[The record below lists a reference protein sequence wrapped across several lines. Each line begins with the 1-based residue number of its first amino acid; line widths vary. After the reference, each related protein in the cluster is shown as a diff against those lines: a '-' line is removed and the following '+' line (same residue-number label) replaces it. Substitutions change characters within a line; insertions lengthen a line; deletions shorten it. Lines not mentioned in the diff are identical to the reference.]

1 MSLLVSTGT
10 YPCQW
15 VSESVS
21 GSLIVSDLEI
31 AIASP
36 SFASFLGKQLSGNIV
51 RGEATFSHK
60 EGVERR
66 RGITH
71 SSSWMLYL
79 SYLVVGQ
86 DPNAQKHK
94 CKC

>member
-1 MSLLVSTGT
+1 M
-10 YPCQW
+10 
-15 VSESVS
+15 
-21 GSLIVSDLEI
+21 IVSDLEI

-51 RGEATFSHK
+51 RGEAIRIFSHK
-60 EGVERR
+60 EGVRRR

-71 SSSWMLYL
+71 SSSWMLYIFEL
-79 SYLVVGQ
+79 FSSRSRYVVVELLIVAGK